1 MRIPLILC
9 TLFSLSIN
17 LNAMEKKPYH
27 HIYKDGKLYAFRNL
41 EGGPKRDPNFK
52 WDWKVFREEKKK
64 LKIDYPPEHVID
76 KKIVLK
82 NLEKHKSDSYV
93 MWLDHASFII
103 KLGNTTIITDPVFE
117 KNYGPM
123 VFGPKKYIE
132 SPLTLKELPKIDLFL
147 LTHNHYDHMSIR
159 TIKNFPYKN
168 TKVLVPLKLGK
179 YFTKNGYKKDTV
191 KEMDWFDK
199 IKINDEITVTMLPSQ
214 HWSKRWIWGDGNTN
228 RSLWGSFLIEYKDKK
243 IFFACDTGPAPFY
256 KELGKKFGP
265 IDLGFGNLG
274 AYNFYPLVPVKDK
287 STAHANP
294 EEAFIFNERLRSKK
308 SYRNALGNSNIKLE
322 PIWEPPVR
330 FKENAEKFGYEKD
343 EAIIFKIGEIKKLK
357 DLIN

>member
-17 LNAMEKKPYH
+17 LNAMEKPYH

-123 VFGPKKYIE
+123 IFGPKKYIE

-159 TIKNFPYKN
+159 TIKNFPYK
-168 TKVLVPLKLGK
+168 L
-179 YFTKNGYKKDTV
+179 
-191 KEMDWFDK
+191 
-199 IKINDEITVTMLPSQ
+199 
-214 HWSKRWIWGDGNTN
+214 
-228 RSLWGSFLIEYKDKK
+228 SLIH
-243 IFFACDTGPAPFY
+243 I
-256 KELGKKFGP
+256 
-265 IDLGFGNLG
+265 
-274 AYNFYPLVPVKDK
+274 
-287 STAHANP
+287 
-294 EEAFIFNERLRSKK
+294 
-308 SYRNALGNSNIKLE
+308 
-322 PIWEPPVR
+322 
-330 FKENAEKFGYEKD
+330 
-343 EAIIFKIGEIKKLK
+343 
-357 DLIN
+357 